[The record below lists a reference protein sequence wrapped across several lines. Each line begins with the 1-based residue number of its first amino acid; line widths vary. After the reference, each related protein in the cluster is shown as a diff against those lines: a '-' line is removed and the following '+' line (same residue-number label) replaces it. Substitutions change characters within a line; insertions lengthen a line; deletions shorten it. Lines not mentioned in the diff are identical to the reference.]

1 MYILRKA
8 RVYKYLIDFNKHKRQ
23 SSIPVL
29 AGIEDYTCRRKEVIH
44 VESSYQIQVL
54 QIKKMMGT
62 ITKEENEWLESALAA
77 QNQTLDSWLQNNNYR
92 Y

>member
-1 MYILRKA
+1 MDSS
-8 RVYKYLIDFNKHKRQ
+8 YLI
-23 SSIPVL
+23 
-29 AGIEDYTCRRKEVIH
+29 
-44 VESSYQIQVL
+44 QIL